1 MNIKS
6 MISTVISIV
15 IGILFGLLIAGGLFL
30 TTRAPSGQPV
40 VLLPSPTPKPIL
52 VYVAGAVNHP
62 GVFPLPRDSRIM
74 DAVRV
79 AGGFMEGADVSAINL
94 AKTLVDGDRIDIP
107 GTSPFATPQLT
118 IGDNG
123 LLVTPTPPKGQL
135 VNINTATLEELM
147 RLPDIGETNGK
158 AIIEYRNENGPFAT
172 IDDLLKVPGIGPKT
186 LENLKGLITTGN

>member
-123 LLVTPTPPKGQL
+123 LLVTPTPPKGQA
-135 VNINTATLEELM
+135 VNINTATAELLET
-147 RLPDIGETNGK
+147 LPGVGPSLAAEIVK
-158 AIIEYRNENGPFAT
+158 YREDNGPFAT
-172 IDDLLKVPGIGPKT
+172 TDDLLKVPGIGPTT